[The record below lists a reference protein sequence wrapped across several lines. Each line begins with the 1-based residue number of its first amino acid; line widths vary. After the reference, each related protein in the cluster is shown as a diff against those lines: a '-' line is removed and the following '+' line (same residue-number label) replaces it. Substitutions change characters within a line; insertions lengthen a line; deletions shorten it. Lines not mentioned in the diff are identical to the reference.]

1 MLTFTP
7 STLRLFY
14 LIRIFFFNLLKKKK
28 TNKKKKVD
36 VMWRV
41 SGAGKKKRSVKWVGY
56 IFFYILK
63 KKRQIVAHRCC
74 TKRGPGRVMGE
85 ATNLTLLSLS
95 LRLGR
100 GSVCKMRECFSI
112 DIQFGYLLIVHCN
125 ILKILTYS
133 RCPYTITFIWC

>member
-1 MLTFTP
+1 MKGE
-7 STLRLFY
+7 RCWE
-14 LIRIFFFNLLKKKK
+14 KKKISE
-28 TNKKKKVD
+28 
-36 VMWRV
+36 V
-41 SGAGKKKRSVKWVGY
+41 SRLY
-56 IFFYILK
+56 FFYILK

-133 RCPYTITFIWC
+133 RCPYTITFI